1 MEGKTWLALLL
12 ITFLLLITLDFSSRK
27 LENQVGAGVFHSRH
41 FTITY
46 ENASRLAVRHLAEG
60 LEEAYQRLV
69 VQHGFRDGQHTWN
82 WKESDPPPETSQIYC
97 YRSIAAH
104 EYFHTIQLLGYSLK
118 LADRFLSEGT
128 AMWAMREVFP
138 RHVECY
144 GRLLLPWLIG
154 GTDVSTLK
162 LLYPGHQ
169 AGLFWN
175 FISDHYGGAQ
185 LIRSLFEHPDIRLG
199 VGWPKALE
207 QLTGKSFLDL
217 WAEFVVALA
226 ARQVPD
232 AKWLYHGPEQ
242 RIPYVPVPIFV
253 GEWTGQALT
262 IEHRNWENPYPKI
275 CTDEIYGGACL
286 SPSNTKLSSLMVRHP
301 YGIHFLRIIPKSAV
315 PLTLQFAGDPETD
328 FRVFV
333 VAQTPSGAYES
344 FPLARG
350 CFIPDPLAY
359 MLFQVV
365 VTRGE
370 KGSGNYQLVLQE
382 LQTDE
387 HPPCR

>member
-1 MEGKTWLALLL
+1 MEGKTWLVLLCTVLLLL
-12 ITFLLLITLDFSSRK
+12 IPLGFSRR
-27 LENQVGAGVFHSRH
+27 LENQIGAGVFHSRH

-46 ENASRLAVRHLAEG
+46 ENIPRLAVRYLVEG
-60 LEEAYQRLV
+60 MEEAYQRLV
-69 VQHGFRDGQHTWN
+69 IQHRFRDGQHTWN
-82 WKESDPPPETSQIYC
+82 WKESEPLAKTFQIYC
-97 YRSIAAH
+97 YRSMAVH
-104 EYFHTIQLLGYSLK
+104 EYFHSIQLLGYTLK

-138 RHVECY
+138 QHIECY
-144 GRLLLPWLIG
+144 IRLLLPWLIG
-154 GTDVSTLK
+154 GTDVSSLK

-185 LIRSLFEHPDIRLG
+185 LIRSLFEHADIRLG

-217 WAEFVVALA
+217 WAEFAVALA

-232 AKWLYHGPEQ
+232 AKWLYYHAEQ
-242 RIPYVPVPIFV
+242 GIPYVPVPVFV
-253 GEWTGQALT
+253 GEWTGQSIT
-262 IEHRNWENPYPKI
+262 IEHGNWENPYPQI
-275 CTDEIYGGACL
+275 CAGVHRGACL
-286 SPSNTKLSSLMVRHP
+286 SPSNAKPFSLMVRHP
-301 YGIHFLRIIPKSAV
+301 YGIHFLRIIPKSAE

-333 VAQTPSGAYES
+333 VAKTSAGAYES
-344 FPLARG
+344 FPLVRE

-365 VTRGE
+365 VTRGNN
-370 KGSGNYQLVLQE
+370 GSGQYQLALRE
-382 LQTDE
+382 LQINE
-387 HPPCR
+387 YPPCR